1 MPMQKKLNK
10 REIRKFR
17 KAIWDYYRTHG
28 RHKLPW
34 RKTKNPY
41 RILVSEIMLQ
51 QTQVD
56 RVIPKYKQF
65 IKTFPSIS
73 SLGKASLAEII
84 AVWQGLG
91 YNRRAVSLYK
101 TAGILNNQYRG
112 RVPSS
117 PDVLKNLPGIGEYTA
132 SAIAAFAYNKPVL
145 LIETNIRTVYIHFFL
160 SGKKMVHDSEIKA
173 LLEQTVDNGQIRE
186 WYYALMDYGAML
198 KKIHRDLNTRSVH
211 YSRQSRFEGSTRQV
225 RGRIIS
231 LLLEN
236 GPAGKQKI
244 RNSVELSDHNL
255 DEILDKLR
263 HDGLIAKNGSLYII
277 A

>member
-1 MPMQKKLNK
+1 MKKKLNK
-10 REIRKFR
+10 GEIRKFR
-17 KAIWDYYRTHG
+17 KVIWDYYRTDG
-28 RHKLPW
+28 RHELPW
-34 RKTKNPY
+34 RKTKSPY

-51 QTQVD
+51 QTQVE

-73 SLGKASLAEII
+73 SLGETSLAEII

-101 TAGILNNQYRG
+101 ISGILKNQYKG

-117 PDVLKNLPGIGEYTA
+117 PEVLKKLPGIGEYTA

-145 LIETNIRTVYIHFFL
+145 FIETNIRTVYIHFL
-160 SGKKMVHDSEIKA
+160 ISGRKKVHDSEIKT

-198 KKIHRDLNTRSVH
+198 KKRNHDLNTRSVH

-225 RGRIIS
+225 RGRIIR
-231 LLLEN
+231 LLSEN
-236 GPAGKQKI
+236 GPASKQKL

-255 DEILDKLR
+255 DEILDMLR
-263 HDGLIAKNGSLYII
+263 HDGLIIKKGSLYGI

>member
-1 MPMQKKLNK
+1 MKRKLNK

-17 KAIWDYYRTHG
+17 KVIWDYYRTHG
-28 RHKLPW
+28 RHELPW
-34 RKTKNPY
+34 RKTKSAY

-51 QTQVD
+51 QTQVE
-56 RVIPKYKQF
+56 RVIPKYRQF

-73 SLGKASLAEII
+73 SLGKASLTEII

-101 TAGILNNQYRG
+101 IADILKKQYRE

-117 PDVLKNLPGIGEYTA
+117 PEVLKTLPGIGEYTA
-132 SAIAAFAYNKPVL
+132 SAITAFAYNKPVL
-145 LIETNIRTVYIHFFL
+145 FIETNIRTVYIHFFT
-160 SGKKMVHDSEIKA
+160 SGRKKVHDSEIKA
-173 LLEQTVDNGQIRE
+173 LLEQTVDNGLIRE

-198 KKIHRDLNTRSVH
+198 KKKHRYLNTRSIH

-225 RGRIIS
+225 RGRIIR
-231 LLLEN
+231 LLSEN
-236 GPAGKQKI
+236 GPASKQKL
-244 RNSVELSDHNL
+244 RNSLELSDHNL
-255 DEILDKLR
+255 DDILDKLR
-263 HDGLIAKNGSLYII
+263 HDGLIIKYGSLYGI